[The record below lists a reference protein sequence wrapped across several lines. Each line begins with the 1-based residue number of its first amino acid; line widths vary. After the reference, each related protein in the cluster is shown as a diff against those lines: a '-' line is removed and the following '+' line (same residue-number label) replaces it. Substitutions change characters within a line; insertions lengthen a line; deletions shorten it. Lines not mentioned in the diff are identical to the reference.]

1 MDTYEPSPCKVYQP
15 KDRSAGKRVVFG
27 KVVETPEEIT
37 RRAQTMKHIKRD
49 TELRISRQ
57 QARPHI
63 LERSKAKELK
73 LAKRAAQSGA
83 WTSSPLRD
91 VPLMYGN
98 GASVRPSPW
107 FSA

>member
-37 RRAQTMKHIKRD
+37 RRAQTMKHIMRD

-63 LERSKAKELK
+63 LERSKAKERR
-73 LAKRAAQSGA
+73 LAKRVAQSGA
-83 WTSSPLRD
+83 RTSSPLRD

-98 GASVRPSPW
+98 GSSVRPSPW